1 MENLTLND
9 HSQALFA
16 LGVVAVMFLLFLRE
30 SFPTEV
36 VAIFGVAVLLIS
48 GVLPYDVALAV
59 LSNPAPWTIAA
70 MFLVMGA
77 LVRTGSLIG
86 FTKLAH
92 RLTQRS
98 PALGLGFLF
107 GFVVLASAVVS
118 NTPVVVVM
126 IPVFVQLAKTLD
138 TSASKLL
145 IPLSY
150 AAILGGTLTLIGTST
165 NLLVDGVARANGLAG
180 FSIFEVTPLGA
191 ILVLWGMFY
200 LRFIAPRLLPTRASL
215 ANLLSDRPKMKFF
228 TEAVI
233 PPESNLIGRA
243 VAGVQLFKRPGVRLV
258 DVLRG
263 DRSLR
268 RSLQDVQL
276 QLGDRVVL
284 RTEMT
289 ELLSLQSNKSLR
301 RVDQISAVQASTVE
315 VLVSPGC
322 RMIGRSLGDL
332 RLRRRYGV
340 YTLALHRRDQ
350 NIKGTLDDVVV
361 RIGDTLLLE
370 WAAEDIARLAADM
383 DALEVNAPSE
393 RAFQVAPI
401 FLLAIVAVAV
411 VLVTRCIDA
420 EEAFGFVDGRLLVL
434 IFAMLAIG
442 AALEH
447 SGAVVLIAGGLAPY
461 LAILPG
467 FSIVWAIYLLT
478 SVLTEMVSNN
488 AVAVVITPLAIGIAA
503 QLGMDPRPL
512 VVAVMVAASASFAT
526 PIGYQTNMLV
536 YGPGGYK
543 FTDFLKVGIPL
554 NLSIGRAGLPVHPM
568 VSAALSSRM
577 TAVRKPKAW
586 DERRGKFWWGSV
598 IAFSD
603 IGKTPISRRAG
614 RFHEIGMNCT

>member
-118 NTPVVVVM
+118 NTPVVVVI
-126 IPVFVQLAKTLD
+126 IPVFVQLAKILD

-301 RVDQISAVQASTVE
+301 RVDQISAVQTSTVE

-340 YTLALHRRDQ
+340 YILALHRRDQ

-370 WAAEDIARLAADM
+370 GAAEDIARLAADM
-383 DALEVNAPSE
+383 DVQEVNAPSE
-393 RAFQVAPI
+393 RAFRRSHSPIALLALLGLVGLAAFQVAPI

-467 FSIVWAIYLLT
+467 FLIVWAIYLLT

-554 NLSIGRAGLPVHPM
+554 NLSIGVLASLCIPWFWPLDPAG
-568 VSAALSSRM
+568 
-577 TAVRKPKAW
+577 
-586 DERRGKFWWGSV
+586 
-598 IAFSD
+598 
-603 IGKTPISRRAG
+603 
-614 RFHEIGMNCT
+614 

>member
-36 VAIFGVAVLLIS
+36 VAIFGVALLLIS

-98 PALGLGFLF
+98 PTLGLGVLF

-126 IPVFVQLAKTLD
+126 IPVFVQLAKTLN
-138 TSASKLL
+138 TAASKLL

-165 NLLVDGVARANGLAG
+165 NLLVDGVARANGLVG

-191 ILVLWGMFY
+191 ILVLWGMIY
-200 LRFIAPRLLPTRASL
+200 LHFIAPRLLPRRASL
-215 ANLLSDRPKMKFF
+215 ATLLSDRPKMKFF

-301 RVDQISAVQASTVE
+301 RVDQISAVQTSTVE

-350 NIKGTLDDVVV
+350 NIKGALDHVVIK
-361 RIGDTLLLE
+361 IGDTLLLE
-370 WAAEDIARLAADM
+370 GAAEDIARLAADM
-383 DALEVNAPSE
+383 DVLEVNAPSE
-393 RAFQVAPI
+393 RAFRRSHSPIALMALFGLVGLAAFQVAPI
-401 FLLAIVAVAV
+401 FLLAVVAVAV

-434 IFAMLAIG
+434 IFAMLAVG
-442 AALEH
+442 AALEN
-447 SGAVVLIAGGLAPY
+447 SGAVALIAGGLAPY

-467 FSIVWAIYLLT
+467 FLIVWALYLLT

-503 QLGMDPRPL
+503 QLGIDARPL

-536 YGPGGYK
+536 YGAGGYK

-554 NLSIGRAGLPVHPM
+554 NLSIGVLASLCIP
-568 VSAALSSRM
+568 
-577 TAVRKPKAW
+577 W
-586 DERRGKFWWGSV
+586 FWPLYP
-598 IAFSD
+598 A
-603 IGKTPISRRAG
+603 
-614 RFHEIGMNCT
+614 

>member
-301 RVDQISAVQASTVE
+301 WVDQISAVQASTVE

-370 WAAEDIARLAADM
+370 GAAEDIARLAVDM
-383 DALEVNAPSE
+383 DVLEVNAPSE
-393 RAFQVAPI
+393 RAFRRSHSPIALLALLGLVGLAAFQVAPI

-467 FSIVWAIYLLT
+467 FLIVWAIYLLT

-488 AVAVVITPLAIGIAA
+488 AVAVLITPLAIGIAA

-554 NLSIGRAGLPVHPM
+554 NLSIGVLASLCIPWFWPLYPAG
-568 VSAALSSRM
+568 
-577 TAVRKPKAW
+577 
-586 DERRGKFWWGSV
+586 
-598 IAFSD
+598 
-603 IGKTPISRRAG
+603 
-614 RFHEIGMNCT
+614 

>member
-16 LGVVAVMFLLFLRE
+16 LVVVAVMFLLFLRE

-98 PALGLGFLF
+98 PTLGLGVLF

-126 IPVFVQLAKTLD
+126 IPVFVQLAKTLN
-138 TSASKLL
+138 TAASKLL

-165 NLLVDGVARANGLAG
+165 NLLVDGVARANGLVG

-191 ILVLWGMFY
+191 ILVLWGMIY
-200 LRFIAPRLLPTRASL
+200 LRFIAPRLLPRRASL
-215 ANLLSDRPKMKFF
+215 ATLLSDRPKMKFF

-301 RVDQISAVQASTVE
+301 RVDQISAVQTSTVE

-350 NIKGTLDDVVV
+350 NIKGALDHVVIK
-361 RIGDTLLLE
+361 IGDTLLLE
-370 WAAEDIARLAADM
+370 GAADDIARLAADM
-383 DALEVNAPSE
+383 DVLEVNAPSE
-393 RAFQVAPI
+393 RAFRRSHSPIALMALFGLVGLAAFQVAPI
-401 FLLAIVAVAV
+401 FLLAVVAVAV

-434 IFAMLAIG
+434 IFAMLAVG
-442 AALEH
+442 AALEN
-447 SGAVVLIAGGLAPY
+447 SGAVALIAGGLAPY

-467 FSIVWAIYLLT
+467 FLIVWALYLLT

-488 AVAVVITPLAIGIAA
+488 AVAVVITPLAIGIAG
-503 QLGMDPRPL
+503 QLGIDARPL

-536 YGPGGYK
+536 YGAGGYR

-554 NLSIGRAGLPVHPM
+554 NLSIGVLASLCIP
-568 VSAALSSRM
+568 
-577 TAVRKPKAW
+577 W
-586 DERRGKFWWGSV
+586 FWPLYP
-598 IAFSD
+598 A
-603 IGKTPISRRAG
+603 
-614 RFHEIGMNCT
+614 